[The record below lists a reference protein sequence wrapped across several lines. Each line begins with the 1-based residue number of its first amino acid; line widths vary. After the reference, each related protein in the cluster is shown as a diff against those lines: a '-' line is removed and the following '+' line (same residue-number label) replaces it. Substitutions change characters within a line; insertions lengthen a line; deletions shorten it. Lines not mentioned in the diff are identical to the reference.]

1 MGCNTCNQNGSMDVN
16 NEGQTLNLIPSDLA
30 GSTFLFRV
38 IAFFVIL
45 IAIPL
50 IILVLVGQI
59 FISFFFPK
67 SLPNVTKKFKSVF
80 MGIFTKYA
88 EFKYNRE
95 IRKRENQFKETTNYV
110 EKNID
115 DIEVFENKNKKN
127 KKVKK

>member
-1 MGCNTCNQNGSMDVN
+1 MGCNTCNQTETQNDN
-16 NEGQTLNLIPSDLA
+16 NENQTLNLIPSDLA

-38 IAFFVIL
+38 IAFFVII

-67 SLPNVTKKFKSVF
+67 SLPNVTKKFKNLF

-88 EFKYNRE
+88 EFKYKRE
-95 IRKRENQFKETTNYV
+95 IRKRENQFKDTTSYV

-115 DIEVFENKNKKN
+115 DIEIFDNNKKN
-127 KKVKK
+127 ND

>member
-1 MGCNTCNQNGSMDVN
+1 MGCNTCNQTETQNDN
-16 NEGQTLNLIPSDLA
+16 NENQTLNLIPSDLA

-38 IAFFVIL
+38 ITFFVII

-67 SLPNVTKKFKSVF
+67 SLPNVTKKFKNLF

-88 EFKYNRE
+88 EFKYKRE
-95 IRKRENQFKETTNYV
+95 IRKRENQFKDTTSYV
-110 EKNID
+110 GKNID
-115 DIEVFENKNKKN
+115 DIEIFDNNKKN
-127 KKVKK
+127 ND

>member
-1 MGCNTCNQNGSMDVN
+1 MGCNTCNQTETQNDN
-16 NEGQTLNLIPSDLA
+16 NENQTLNLIPSDLA

-38 IAFFVIL
+38 IAFFVII

-67 SLPNVTKKFKSVF
+67 SLPNVTKKFKNLF

-88 EFKYNRE
+88 EFKYKRE
-95 IRKRENQFKETTNYV
+95 IRKRENQFKDTTSYV

-115 DIEVFENKNKKN
+115 DIEIFDNNRKNN
-127 KKVKK
+127 D